1 MSTPD
6 PQRQALSAAAQW
18 VARLAAVPGDVELQ
32 QAFRAWHQQSPQ
44 HQWAWQRVEQLQA
57 QLSGLPASLA
67 CNVLDKT
74 AAHPLLDRRSLLKG
88 LVLAVGAGG
97 LGWSGYRQAPL
108 WMADQRTAV
117 GERRSLQLAD
127 GTRLILN
134 TDSAVDIVYG
144 AELRLLVLHA
154 GEILVETAKDPRP
167 FIVRSAQGEMRA
179 LGTRFSVRQGPG
191 LTTLSVLQHG
201 VAVRPGRGPAET
213 VVMAGQTVGFDA
225 EQLLTRS
232 ALEADAGEWAQGRL
246 LIDGWRLDRLV
257 DELQRYRGG
266 YLGCAPQVAHL
277 RVSGAFPLDDIDQAL
292 QAIARALP
300 VQVVRHTRY
309 WTRIVAA

>member
-1 MSTPD
+1 MSAPD

-18 VARLAAVPGDVELQ
+18 VARLAAAPGDAELQ

-74 AAHPLLDRRSLLKG
+74 TAHSLLDRRSLLKG

-127 GTRLILN
+127 GSRLILN
-134 TDSAVDIVYG
+134 TDSAVDIAYNP
-144 AELRLLVLHA
+144 ELRLLVLHA
-154 GEILVETAKDPRP
+154 GEILVDTGKDPRP

-179 LGTRFSVRQGPG
+179 LGTRFSVRQAEG
-191 LTTLSVLQHG
+191 LTCLSVMQHG
-201 VAVRPGRGPAET
+201 VAVRPGLRQAET
-213 VVMAGQTVGFDA
+213 VVMAGQAVGFDA
-225 EQLLTRS
+225 EQLLTRR
-232 ALEADAGEWAQGRL
+232 ALEAGEGEWAQGRL
-246 LIDGWRLDRLV
+246 LIDDWRLDRLV
-257 DELQRYRGG
+257 GELQRYRHG

-277 RVSGAFPLDDIDQAL
+277 RVSGAYSLDDIDQAL
-292 QAIARALP
+292 AAIARALP
-300 VQVVRHTRY
+300 VRIVQRTRY
-309 WTRIVAA
+309 WTRLSAA